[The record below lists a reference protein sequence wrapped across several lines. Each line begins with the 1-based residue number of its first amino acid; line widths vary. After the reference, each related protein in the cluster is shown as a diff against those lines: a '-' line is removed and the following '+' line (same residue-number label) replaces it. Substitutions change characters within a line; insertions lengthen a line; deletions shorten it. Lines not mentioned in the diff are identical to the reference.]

1 VSDLVRNIIRFCL
14 FILVQVYVLNKV
26 PHLHRFITPS
36 VYYLFILWLPFSTPR
51 VLLLIIGFLT
61 GLSLDYFTMTIG
73 LHTAACTLVAYLRP
87 FIINVL
93 IPKDT
98 SEFNYREPSPK
109 AMGWAPYSVYAL
121 VLTLFHH
128 GYLSFLEFLQFGGF
142 FEFLFRV
149 LASTAVSL
157 LLIFTIELLFPR
169 RLKFRTNTA

>member
-1 VSDLVRNIIRFCL
+1 MSDLVRNIIRFCL
-14 FILVQVYVLNKV
+14 FILVQVYVLNKI

-36 VYYLFILWLPFSTPR
+36 VYFLFILWLPFSMPR
-51 VLLLIIGFLT
+51 ILLLIIGFMT

-73 LHTAACTLVAYLRP
+73 LHTAACTLVAYIRP

-109 AMGWAPYSVYAL
+109 AMGWAPYAVYAL

>member
-1 VSDLVRNIIRFCL
+1 MSDLVRNIIRFCL
-14 FILVQVYVLNKV
+14 FILVQVYVLNKI

-51 VLLLIIGFLT
+51 ILLLIIGFFT
-61 GLSLDYFTMTIG
+61 GLSLDYFSMTIG

-93 IPKDT
+93 TPKDT

-121 VLTLFHH
+121 VLTFFHH
-128 GYLSFLEFLQFGGF
+128 AYLSFLEFLQFGGF

-149 LASTAVSL
+149 LASTAVSM